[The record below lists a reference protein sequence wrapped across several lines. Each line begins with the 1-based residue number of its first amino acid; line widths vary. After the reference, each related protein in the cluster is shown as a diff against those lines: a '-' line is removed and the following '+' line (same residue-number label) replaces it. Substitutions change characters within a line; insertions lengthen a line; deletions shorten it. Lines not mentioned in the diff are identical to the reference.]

1 MIRDGNHT
9 VAQLMSLGKH
19 ILGRKHVYPS
29 AASGLTI
36 LQMEG
41 TFTTGTHLVT
51 VDQPIS
57 TADGDIEMALYGSFL
72 PIPPDSAFPAYSE
85 SDYETIKAPG
95 AIMPAHDNPEVEL
108 NPGRKRTRVRVTNRG
123 DRPIQVGALPDI
135 KSYLLLTTCC
145 TGRIAFPLHRNQPH
159 A

>member
-1 MIRDGNHT
+1 
-9 VAQLMSLGKH
+9 MSLGKH

-36 LQMEG
+36 LQVEG

-85 SDYETIKAPG
+85 SEYDTVNGPG

-123 DRPIQVGALPDI
+123 DRPIQVGDEHFTDI
-135 KSYLLLTTCC
+135 KPCPLLIITCC
-145 TGRIAFPLHRNQPH
+145 CAGRIAFPLHRNQPH
-159 A
+159 AGL

>member
-1 MIRDGNHT
+1 
-9 VAQLMSLGKH
+9 MSMGKH

-41 TFTTGTHLVT
+41 TFATGTHLVT

-57 TADGDIEMALYGSFL
+57 TAEGDIEMALYGSFL

-123 DRPIQVGALPDI
+123 DRPIQVSDEHFVYQVL
-135 KSYLLLTTCC
+135 SLVNLMFCC
-145 TGRIAFPLHRNQPH
+145 AGRIAFPLHRNESH
-159 A
+159 AGL